1 VDTIIIL
8 TTYPNRIS
16 AQKVAHALIDQ
27 KLAACV
33 NLLPQMTSIY
43 RWEGQIESGEEL
55 QLLIK
60 TRRSLFSEVKNYIL
74 DHHPYELPEILC
86 VPILAGSE
94 DYLNW
99 IEKTTHVD

>member
-8 TTYPNRIS
+8 TTYPDII
-16 AQKVAHALIDQ
+16 AAKKVAHSLINQ

-43 RWEGQIESGEEL
+43 LWEGKIESGEEL

-86 VPILAGSE
+86 IPVLAGSE
-94 DYLNW
+94 GYLNW